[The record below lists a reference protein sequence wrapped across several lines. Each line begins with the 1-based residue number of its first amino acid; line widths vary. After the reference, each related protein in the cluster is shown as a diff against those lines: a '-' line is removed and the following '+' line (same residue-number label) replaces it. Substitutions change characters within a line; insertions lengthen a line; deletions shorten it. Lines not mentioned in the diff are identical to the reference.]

1 MTALFLV
8 TAVTMFTTV
17 SVTVPA
23 SPEGRV
29 MTVDDMFLD
38 SHRVGTYREWHW
50 NDLGLFEEGGVPD
63 DEPVYKLPQPENS
76 DISYG
81 AVPSRNEFGSNSGVT
96 PSPSGA
102 LLAVIRRDESLV
114 SSFPLLNIRTR
125 TGSLKSIKY
134 PMNGMSSERLDLCVC
149 DTLGNILTTL
159 DVTDFDSERYLT
171 NVSWSPDDRY
181 IFVHVLDRAQHH
193 MHLNMYRAS
202 DGGFVR
208 TLLTEE
214 NDAWVEPETPLHN
227 IKGTYDFIY
236 TTDNRDGYKNLYI
249 LDTLGTLRRLVAC
262 DADMAYRGNDGTS
275 VFYDSREVSPVEN
288 HLFCVQ
294 LKPAGRIAGYKV
306 GKPRQL
312 TQGHG
317 MHTTKLSP
325 SCRQFVDTYSAPDI
339 PAETRLC
346 NADGSI
352 EKVLLTSPDPLEG
365 IARCEVEL
373 GTVKAADGVTDNYYR
388 LIKPLDFDP
397 SKKYPL
403 IVYVY
408 GGPHSQ
414 MVNDSWLGNIRMW
427 EMVMA
432 HRGYVVYVQDNR
444 GTSFRGAA
452 FEKAINRRCG
462 QEEAAD
468 QMAGLNALLE
478 RSPWIDRDRIGVH
491 GWSYGG
497 FMTIT
502 LLTHYPDVFKVAAA
516 GGPVIDW
523 KWYEVMYGE
532 RYMDNPSSN
541 PDGFEETSLMNRT
554 SDVKG
559 RLLIIQGAVDNTVV
573 WQHSLSFTQKCIDE
587 GVQLEY
593 FPYPVSE
600 HNMRGRNAVH
610 LYNKLTDYF
619 LENL

>member
-1 MTALFLV
+1 MTASLLLTVV
-8 TAVTMFTTV
+8 TTLTTV

-23 SPEGRV
+23 SPEGRI
-29 MTVDDMFLD
+29 MTVDDMFSD
-38 SHRVGTYREWHW
+38 SHRVMTYRDWHW
-50 NDLGLFEEGGVPD
+50 DEQGAYAEGKVPD
-63 DEPVYKLPQPENS
+63 GKPVYKLPQPEN
-76 DISYG
+76 DDVSYG

-114 SSFPLLNIRTR
+114 SSFPLLNIKTR

-134 PMNGMSSERLDLCVC
+134 PMNGMSSERLSLCVC
-149 DTLGNILTTL
+149 DTLGNILNTL
-159 DVTDFDSERYLT
+159 DVTDFDSDRYLT

-181 IFVHVLDRAQHH
+181 IFVHVLDRAQHN
-193 MHLNMYRAS
+193 MHLNMYRSS
-202 DGGFVR
+202 DGSFVR

-227 IKGTYDFIY
+227 IIGTYDFIY
-236 TTDNRDGYKNLYI
+236 TTDNRDGFKNLYL
-249 LDTLGTLRRLVAC
+249 LDTLGTLRRLSEC
-262 DADMAYRGNDGTS
+262 DADMAYAGNDGS
-275 VFYDSREVSPVEN
+275 WIYYDSREPSPVGN
-288 HLFCVQ
+288 HLFRVSV
-294 LKPAGRIAGYKV
+294 KPAKKIAKYKI
-306 GKPRQL
+306 GKPKQL
-312 TQGHG
+312 TQGRG
-317 MHTTKLSP
+317 MHNVKLSP

-346 NADGSI
+346 SADGSI
-352 EKVLLTSPDPLEG
+352 EKVLLVSPDPLEG

-373 GTVKAADGVTDNYYR
+373 GTVKAADGITDNYYR

-427 EMVMA
+427 EMIMA
-432 HRGYVVYVQDNR
+432 QRGYVVYVQDNR
-444 GTSFRGAA
+444 GTAFRGAA

-478 RSPWIDRDRIGVH
+478 RSPWIDRDRIGIH

-502 LLTHYPDVFKVAAA
+502 LLTHYPDVFKLAAA

-523 KWYEVMYGE
+523 KWYEIMYGE
-532 RYMDNPSSN
+532 RYMDNPASN
-541 PDGFEETSLMNRT
+541 PEGFSETSLMNQT
-554 SDVKG
+554 SNLKG
-559 RLLIIQGAVDNTVV
+559 KLLIIQGAVDDTVV
-573 WQHSLSFTQKCIDE
+573 WQHSLSFVQKCIDE

-600 HNMRGRNAVH
+600 HNMKGKNAVH

-619 LENL
+619 LSNL

>member
-1 MTALFLV
+1 MTASVLLAAATILATV
-8 TAVTMFTTV
+8 STTV
-17 SVTVPA
+17 PE
-23 SPEGRV
+23 SPEGRTV
-29 MTVDDMFLD
+29 TVDDMFSGKL
-38 SHRVGTYREWHW
+38 RPQTYRDWHW
-50 NDLGLFEEGGVPD
+50 NDQGLFEDGATPD
-63 DEPVYKLPQPENS
+63 RKVTYKLPQPEND

-114 SSFPLLNIRTR
+114 GSFPLLNIRTR
-125 TGSLKSIKY
+125 TGSLKSVKY
-134 PMNGMSSERLDLCVC
+134 PMNGMSSERLALCVC
-149 DTLGNILTTL
+149 DTLGHILTTL
-159 DVTDFDSERYLT
+159 DVTDFESDRYLT

-181 IFVHVLDRAQHH
+181 LFVQVLDRAQHH

-214 NDAWVEPETPLHN
+214 NDAWVEPENPLYN

-236 TTDNRDGYKNLYI
+236 TTDNRDGYSNLYL
-249 LDTLGTLRRLVAC
+249 LDTLGTVRRIAAC
-262 DADMAYRGNDGTS
+262 NADMAYEGNDGAW
-275 VFYDSREVSPVEN
+275 VYYDSREVSPVEN
-288 HLFCVQ
+288 HLFRIQ
-294 LKPAGRIAGYKV
+294 LKPSKKISKYKI
-306 GKPRQL
+306 GKPQQL
-312 TQGHG
+312 TQGGG
-317 MHTTKLSP
+317 MHSIKLSP
-325 SCRQFVDTYSAPDI
+325 DCKQFVDTYSAPEI

-352 EKVLLTSPDPLEG
+352 EKVLLVSPDPLDG
-365 IARCEVEL
+365 FARCEVEL

-388 LIKPLDFDP
+388 LIKPLGFDP

-414 MVNDSWLGNIRMW
+414 MVNGSWLGNIRMW

-432 HRGYVVYVQDNR
+432 QRGYVVYVQDNR
-444 GTSFRGAA
+444 GTSYRGAA

-468 QMAGLNALLE
+468 QMAGLNALLD

-497 FMTIT
+497 YMTIT

-523 KWYEVMYGE
+523 KWYEIMYGE
-532 RYMDNPSSN
+532 RYMDNPVSN
-541 PDGFEETSLMNRT
+541 PEGFEETSLMNQT
-554 SDVKG
+554 SNVKG
-559 RLLIIQGAVDNTVV
+559 RLLIIQGAVDETVV
-573 WQHSLSFTQKCIDE
+573 WQHSLSFVQKCIEE

-600 HNMRGRNAVH
+600 HNMRGKNAVH
-610 LYNKLTDYF
+610 LYNKLTEYF
-619 LENL
+619 LTNL

>member
-1 MTALFLV
+1 MTASVLLAAA
-8 TAVTMFTTV
+8 TILATV
-17 SVTVPA
+17 STIVPE
-23 SPEGRV
+23 SPEGRTV
-29 MTVDDMFLD
+29 TVDDMFSGKL
-38 SHRVGTYREWHW
+38 RPQTYRDWHW
-50 NDLGLFEEGGVPD
+50 NDQGLFEDGATPD
-63 DEPVYKLPQPENS
+63 RKVTYKMPQPEND

-134 PMNGMSSERLDLCVC
+134 PMNGMSSERLSLCVC
-149 DTLGNILTTL
+149 DTLGHILSTL
-159 DVTDFDSERYLT
+159 DVTDFDSDRYLT

-181 IFVHVLDRAQHH
+181 VFVHVLDRAQHH

-227 IKGTYDFIY
+227 IKGTCDFIY
-236 TTDNRDGYKNLYI
+236 TTDNRDGYKNLYL
-249 LDTLGTLRRLVAC
+249 LDTLGNVRRLVAC
-262 DADMAYRGNDGTS
+262 DADMAYKGNDGDW
-275 VFYDSREVSPVEN
+275 VYYDSRELSPVEN
-288 HLFCVQ
+288 HLFRIR
-294 LKPAGRIAGYKV
+294 LKPAKKISRYKI
-306 GKPRQL
+306 GSPQQL
-312 TQGHG
+312 TQGSG
-317 MHTTKLSP
+317 MHSIKLSP
-325 SCRQFVDTYSAPDI
+325 SCSQFVDTYSAPEV

-352 EKVLLTSPDPLEG
+352 EKVLLVSPDPFDGL
-365 IARCEVEL
+365 ARCELEL

-388 LIKPLDFDP
+388 LIKPLGFDP

-414 MVNDSWLGNIRMW
+414 MVNASWLGNIRMW

-432 HRGYVVYVQDNR
+432 QRGYVVYVQDNR

-468 QMAGLNALLE
+468 QMAGLNALLD

-523 KWYEVMYGE
+523 KWYEIMYGE
-532 RYMDNPSSN
+532 RYMDNPVSN
-541 PDGFEETSLMNRT
+541 PEGFEETSLMNQT
-554 SDVKG
+554 SNVKG
-559 RLLIIQGAVDNTVV
+559 RLLIIQGAVDETVV
-573 WQHSLSFTQKCIDE
+573 WQHSLSFVQKCIEE

-600 HNMRGRNAVH
+600 HNMRGKNAVH
-610 LYNKLTDYF
+610 LYNKLTEYF
-619 LENL
+619 LANL